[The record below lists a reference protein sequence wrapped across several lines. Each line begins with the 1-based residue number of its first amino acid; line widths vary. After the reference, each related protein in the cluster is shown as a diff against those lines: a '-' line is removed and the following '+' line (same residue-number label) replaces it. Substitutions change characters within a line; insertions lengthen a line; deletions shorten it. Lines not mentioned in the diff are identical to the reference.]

1 MPLRSLLLAALIA
14 PCAVV
19 AQQAAQAP
27 VIVAT
32 PPSDAGR
39 GLVRVSATEI
49 RHYSGDKKPLHYLVS
64 RDNGL
69 TWKDEP
75 APASYPPN
83 FGGVPKESPA
93 FAQNPLTKEFMR
105 IQPAGDHVFISQ
117 GGLDGKWLAVTK
129 DGKLT
134 EDWATGDR
142 KNLITLGG
150 ILRSPLFIDN
160 GKRVLVPGHSMRRGS
175 EVNYSDDGG
184 LTWRK
189 SKTVVSAPPHRP
201 GGEHA
206 GARWYNAGVEAS
218 IVELKD
224 GKLWMLTRTSQ
235 DRYYESFSTDRGETW
250 SKGEPSRFFGTLTMP
265 TVGKLKDGRL
275 IALWTNTHALP
286 ELKTAVKDQW
296 EDVFTNRDSHHAAI
310 SSDNGKTWTGFRE
323 IILDEHRN
331 RSDYANF
338 GGSEDRGKHQSEFIQ
353 LDDNR
358 LLLSVGQHK
367 NHRRLMILDTRWLYE
382 KSRVCT
388 FADGLDSWTHHTY
401 IPVIKGHSSYNRK
414 PAAELVDNP
423 GKPGAKAMR
432 IGFLDDPSLVNE
444 KSGADY
450 RRGGATWN
458 FPNGERG
465 RADIAFRLGRDS
477 AGMRLSLAD
486 RLFNACDADIA
497 PYALYTLKLA
507 PGEKIGSE
515 TLRADTPYHLGVKW
529 NGVNKGSSA
538 EIFLNDRRV
547 ATLPINAP
555 SPNGASYLHFVTLAE
570 KPDSGALVEAVAAR
584 VE

>member
-1 MPLRSLLLAALIA
+1 MLSRPLLLAALAA
-14 PCAVV
+14 PCALL
-19 AQQAAQAP
+19 AQQAAPAP
-27 VIVAT
+27 AVVAT

-69 TWKDEP
+69 TWQDAP

-93 FAQNPLTKEFMR
+93 IVQNPLTKEYIR
-105 IQPAGDHVFISQ
+105 IQPVGDHVFLSK
-117 GGLDGKWLAVTK
+117 GGLDGQWLAVTK

-134 EDWATGDR
+134 GDWKEGDR
-142 KNLITLGG
+142 KNLLTLGG
-150 ILRSPLFIDN
+150 ILRNPLFIDK
-160 GKRVLVPGHSMRRGS
+160 GRRIVLPGHSMRRGT
-175 EVNYSDDGG
+175 EVHLSDDGG

-189 SKTVVSAPPHRP
+189 SKSVVSAPPHKP

-206 GARWYNAGVEAS
+206 GARWYNAALEAS

-224 GKLWMLTRTSQ
+224 GRLWMLTRTSQ
-235 DRYYESFSTDRGETW
+235 DRYYESFSNDRGETW
-250 SKGEPSRFFGTLTMP
+250 SKAEPSRFFGTLTMP
-265 TVGKLKDGRL
+265 TVGKLRDGRL
-275 IALWTNTHALP
+275 LALWTNTHPMP
-286 ELKTAVKDQW
+286 ELRTAEKDQW

-310 SSDNGKTWTGFRE
+310 SSDNGRTWTGFRE
-323 IILDEHRN
+323 LILDEHRN

-338 GGSEDRGKHQSEFIQ
+338 GGSEDRGKHQSEFVQ
-353 LDDNR
+353 LDDHR
-358 LLLSVGQHK
+358 VLVALGQHK
-367 NHRRLMILDTRWLYE
+367 NHRRLMIVDTRWLHE
-382 KSRVCT
+382 KSRVNT
-388 FADGLDSWTHHTY
+388 FADGLDAWTHHTY
-401 IPVIKGHSSYNRK
+401 IPVIRGHASYNRK
-414 PAAELVDNP
+414 PAAELVPNP
-423 GKPGAKAMR
+423 DKPGAKAMK
-432 IGFLDDPSLVNE
+432 IAFLDDVSLVNE

-465 RADIAFRLGRDS
+465 RADIALRLPSGS
-477 AGMRLSLAD
+477 AGVRLSLAD

-507 PGEKIGSE
+507 PGAKVGSE
-515 TLRADTPYHLGVKW
+515 TLHADTPYRLGIRW
-529 NGVNKGSSA
+529 NGVAKGASA
-538 EIFLNDRRV
+538 ELFLNERKV
-547 ATLPINAP
+547 GTLPLNAE
-555 SPNGASYLHFVTLAE
+555 SPNGASYLHFVSLAN
-570 KPDSGALVEAVAAR
+570 KPDAGALIQAVAAR